1 MYIEE
6 KENLDLWNLFLRE
19 DNFFAAYKKVNKSKN
34 RKTKEAQE
42 FNSNYVFNIYEL
54 MQELD
59 DETYQ
64 VSPYSKFTI
73 YEPKERE
80 IYAPAHRDKIVQI
93 ALNNILKRVIYP
105 VFIPDSYGSIDY
117 KSTHRAVDKIQYNMR
132 CAKRK
137 WGNNAQNVKLDIKK
151 FFYSIDRAILKT
163 IFRKYIKNEKI
174 LRLLDKIIDSSD
186 NISDIGIPLGN
197 TISQLSSNLYLNELD
212 QYLKRTFGLKY
223 YVRYMDDIFIQVEN
237 KEKARIIIDVAS
249 KFVEERLH
257 LSLNKNKTTF
267 FPINHCING
276 VGYKIWPTHKKLRD
290 SSKKSIKKILKEEK
304 DIVKLRDRISS
315 WLASA
320 EKANSYNFIEKN
332 CIKDILTESCSRIRQ
347 LYLNESKYKKGM
359 LTDIYSDWCF

>member
-6 KENLDLWNLFLRE
+6 KENLDLWNLFLKE

-42 FNSNYVFNIYEL
+42 FNSNYVFNIYKL

-64 VSPYSKFTI
+64 VSHYSKFTI

-93 ALNNILKRVIYP
+93 ALNNVLKRVIYSI
-105 VFIPDSYGSIDY
+105 FIPDSYGSIDC
-117 KSTHRAVDKIQYNMR
+117 KGTHKAANKIQHNMR

-137 WGNNAQNVKLDIKK
+137 WGNNAQNIKLDIKK
-151 FFYSIDRAILKT
+151 FFYSIDRTILKA
-163 IFRKYIKNEKI
+163 IFRKYIKSDKI
-174 LRLLDKIIDSSD
+174 LRLLDKITDSAD
-186 NISDIGIPLGN
+186 NISELGIPLGN

-212 QYLKRTFGLKY
+212 QYLKRTFGLRY
-223 YVRYMDDIFIQVEN
+223 YVRYMDDIFIQVES
-237 KEKARIIIDVAS
+237 KEKARIIIDAAS

-257 LSLNKNKTTF
+257 LSLNKNKSTY
-267 FPINHCING
+267 FPIDHCING

-290 SSKKSIKKILKEEK
+290 SSKRSIKKILKEET
-304 DIVKLRDRISS
+304 DVVKLRDRINS

-320 EKANSYNFIEKN
+320 EKANSYNFIKKN
-332 CIKDILTESCSRIRQ
+332 YIKEIRDEANKRIDSI
-347 LYLNESKYKKGM
+347 YLS
-359 LTDIYSDWCF
+359 